1 MDTNAKDQIERLFA
15 DVIARL
21 VEADGGELHLVG
33 WDGDDVHIHL
43 SGACAGC
50 PGASLTSEGI
60 ILPAIRSVSPKAR
73 VILTT
78 GVRAPEGARKI

>member
-1 MDTNAKDQIERLFA
+1 MDTNAKDQIERLFSE
-15 DVIARL
+15 VIARL
-21 VEADGGELHLVG
+21 VEADGGELHLVR

-50 PGASLTSEGI
+50 PGASLTSDGV